1 MLACRRGIKYH
12 RPSTNDHQPPT
23 NDHQE
28 SAMLNLKSRI
38 DNVQYALACD
48 DEFNAHYNLKPCYIY
63 RSVLAFKAFFFIS
76 GEK

>member
-1 MLACRRGIKYH
+1 
-12 RPSTNDHQPPT
+12 
-23 NDHQE
+23 
-28 SAMLNLKSRI
+28 MLNLKSRI

-63 RSVLAFKAFFFIS
+63 RPVLAFKAFFFIS